1 MDIAIDRIPGVDTV
15 ELVVRGRLDAE
26 CAGELQHAV
35 AAELRQGFPAVTLDL
50 AAVPFLSSAGIRV
63 LFDIQRAT
71 RAAGGDC
78 RITVASEP
86 VRKVLE
92 LTRLDRI
99 LMQPAAVVP
108 ATAAAPATADPP
120 SHDIECGT
128 ARLLRPAAPAP
139 TPLVVRRHG
148 TTAALRGTAG
158 GPEHERVPL
167 PAHSFALG
175 IGAVADDTPAERTAG
190 EMVAAGGAVY
200 HRAPRPFAAVDYLLG
215 TGDLV
220 AAADLVTGLS
230 WEGIPGGRAAFEP
243 AGDAT
248 AVGVDDLAAALLRAA
263 DAEALVVVIAG
274 EVQGL
279 VAAELIRPLAEVT
292 PADHPHAGTRAAAV
306 RWLCFSREP
315 IHAGRTAVVVGVVTR
330 TPAGP
335 LADLVAPLGPG
346 GLAGHLHA
354 VVFPH
359 RPLRRAAGDLAT
371 VIADLTA
378 SEPVAVVHLM
388 ADDRPVLG
396 TGVSGLV
403 RGCCWFAPLAC
414 AGDDG

>member
-1 MDIAIDRIPGVDTV
+1 MDIAIERIPRDEAV

-26 CAGELQHAV
+26 CAGELKHAV
-35 AAELRQGFPAVTLDL
+35 AAELRQGFQAITLDL
-50 AAVPFLSSAGIRV
+50 LAVPFLSSAGIRV
-63 LFDIQRAT
+63 LFDIQRTT

-78 RITVASEP
+78 RITVVSDP

-92 LTRLDRI
+92 LTRLDGI
-99 LMQPAAVVP
+99 LMQPA
-108 ATAAAPATADPP
+108 TSAPAVAPP
-120 SHDIECGT
+120 VTREAGAPDVECGT
-128 ARLLRPAAPAP
+128 ARLLRPVPPLAAP
-139 TPLVVRRHG
+139 LIVRRHG
-148 TTAALRGTAG
+148 TPAALRGAG
-158 GPEHERVPL
+158 GGSERVPL
-167 PAHSFALG
+167 PAHTFALG

-190 EMVAAGGAVY
+190 EMLAAGGALY
-200 HRAPRPFAAVDYLLG
+200 HRSPQPFAAVDYLLG
-215 TGDLV
+215 AGDLV
-220 AAADLVTGLS
+220 AAADLITGLS
-230 WEGIPGGRAAFEP
+230 WEGIPRGHAAFEP

-248 AVGVDDLAAALLRAA
+248 AVAVDDLAAALLRAA
-263 DAEALVVVIAG
+263 AADALVVVIAG

-279 VAAELIRPLAEVT
+279 VAAELIRPLAEAT
-292 PADHPHAGTRAAAV
+292 AADHPRIGTRDAAV

-315 IHAGRTAVVVGVVTR
+315 VHAGRTAVIVGVVTR

-335 LADLVAPLGPG
+335 LAELVAPLGPTG
-346 GLAGHLHA
+346 IQGHLHA

-359 RPLRRAAGDLAT
+359 RPLRRAADDLAT

-414 AGDDG
+414 AGVPA

>member
-1 MDIAIDRIPGVDTV
+1 MNIAIDRVPRDETV

-50 AAVPFLSSAGIRV
+50 AAVQFLSSAGIRV

-86 VRKVLE
+86 VRKVLQ
-92 LTRLDRI
+92 LTRLDGI
-99 LMQPAAVVP
+99 LMQPAAAAPRAV
-108 ATAAAPATADPP
+108 AAAPATADTPP
-120 SHDIECGT
+120 HDIECGT

-139 TPLVVRRHG
+139 APLVVRRHG
-148 TTAALRGTAG
+148 ATTALRGAG
-158 GPEHERVPL
+158 SEPERVPL
-167 PAHSFALG
+167 PAHTFALG
-175 IGAVADDTPAERTAG
+175 IGAVADDTPADRTAG
-190 EMVAAGGAVY
+190 EMIAAGGAVY

-248 AVGVDDLAAALLRAA
+248 AVGVDDLAEALLRAA
-263 DAEALVVVIAG
+263 DADALVVVIAG

-279 VAAELIRPLAEVT
+279 VAAELIRPLAEAT
-292 PADHPHAGTRAAAV
+292 PNDHPHAGTRAAAV
-306 RWLCFSREP
+306 VLSRLS
-315 IHAGRTAVVVGVVTR
+315 AGGP
-330 TPAGP
+330 PA
-335 LADLVAPLGPG
+335 
-346 GLAGHLHA
+346 
-354 VVFPH
+354 
-359 RPLRRAAGDLAT
+359 
-371 VIADLTA
+371 
-378 SEPVAVVHLM
+378 
-388 ADDRPVLG
+388 
-396 TGVSGLV
+396 
-403 RGCCWFAPLAC
+403 
-414 AGDDG
+414 